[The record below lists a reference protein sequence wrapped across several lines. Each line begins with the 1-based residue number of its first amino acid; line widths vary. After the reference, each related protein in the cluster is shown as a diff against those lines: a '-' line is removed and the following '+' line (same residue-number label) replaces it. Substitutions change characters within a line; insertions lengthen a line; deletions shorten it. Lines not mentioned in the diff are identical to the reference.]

1 MMYILKVYAFIQSD
15 IPEGVTTAPNSS
27 MSKWQIARLSKL
39 LGQIIKLT
47 FLHIN
52 PKSVFN

>member
-15 IPEGVTTAPNSS
+15 IPEGVTAPNSS

-52 PKSVFN
+52 PKSVFY